1 MKKRSEVRI
10 LEKREIRELLRA
22 ISEDSELL
30 KDFAVL
36 VEKSIEEDRSLKE
49 KVACVVSEE
58 VARKRRTRGE
68 V

>member
-1 MKKRSEVRI
+1 M
-10 LEKREIRELLRA
+10 EKIKIKELLRA

-36 VEKSIEEDRSLKE
+36 VEKSIEKDHSLKE
-49 KVACVVSEE
+49 KVACLVGEE

>member
-1 MKKRSEVRI
+1 M

-22 ISEDSELL
+22 ISEDSELIM
-30 KDFAVL
+30 DFAVL
-36 VEKSIEEDRSLKE
+36 IEKSIEKDHSLKE
-49 KVACVVSEE
+49 KVARVVSEE

>member
-1 MKKRSEVRI
+1 M
-10 LEKREIRELLRA
+10 EKREIRELLRA

-36 VEKSIEEDRSLKE
+36 VEKSIEKDHSLKE
-49 KVACVVSEE
+49 KVAHIISEE
-58 VARKRRTRGE
+58 VARKRRARGE